1 MATATAF
8 TRETKDCSAI
18 SDLELEE
25 MAKLCAGSPAGFDLD
40 LLTKA
45 REEWVLFTCVRDN
58 DKLVAFQFYTLERI
72 GGTPCVILGIVHVKR
87 NGKRD
92 QVYKQLLIDQYHKM
106 LMAFP
111 DEDVVIATRMISP
124 SGYTAF
130 TNCDPASIRLQPGER
145 TTGEERMWSK
155 RLAKRFGADGRVD
168 DQTFV
173 LTGDGGACGI
183 FDFEVAKP
191 GKEEKYAEFFANVDR
206 KRGDVLVGF
215 GWMTVEKL
223 LELNDKN

>member
-1 MATATAF
+1 MATATLF
-8 TRETKDCSAI
+8 TRDTKDCSSI
-18 SDLELEE
+18 SDHELEE
-25 MAKLCAGSPAGFDLD
+25 MTKLCAGSPADFDLE

-45 REEWVLFTCVRDN
+45 REEWVLYSCVRDN

-92 QVYKQLLIDQYHKM
+92 QVYKQLLEDQYHKM

-111 DEDVVIATRMISP
+111 DEDVVIATRMITP
-124 SGYTAF
+124 SGYIAF
-130 TNCDPASIRLQPGER
+130 TNCEPETIRLQPGER

-173 LTGDGGACGI
+173 ITGDGGACGL
-183 FDFEVAKP
+183 FDHEVAKP
-191 GKEEKYAEFFANVDR
+191 GKEERYAEFFAALDR

-223 LELNDKN
+223 LELNAKS